1 MLNTMIFP
9 RLIVFYLNSI
19 LLLQNKG
26 NITNDINENN
36 GKEWYTYECNTELSI
51 SNLLSRETY

>member
-9 RLIVFYLNSI
+9 RLIVFYLYSI

-36 GKEWYTYECNTELSI
+36 GKE
-51 SNLLSRETY
+51 

>member
-36 GKEWYTYECNTELSI
+36 GKE
-51 SNLLSRETY
+51 